1 MDKGTL
7 DEQGQI
13 RFFGAETAPSF
24 VFLINGR
31 QPACFVSLPG
41 HDFRSRKTPA
51 DFPASKNL
59 GWRGR

>member
-24 VFLINGR
+24 VFLIAGPSPTEDDDDVQR
-31 QPACFVSLPG
+31 
-41 HDFRSRKTPA
+41 
-51 DFPASKNL
+51 
-59 GWRGR
+59 